1 MVIDEMNFVSSEPA
15 VAGLI
20 LSRVSVMNSYPQVG
34 YVKGSKRNMA
44 LIELNQVGKS
54 FTGKTGPIHAVNGIN
69 LAIEEKDVYG
79 IVGYSG
85 AGKSTLVRLLNGL
98 ETPTAGQVLVNGE
111 DVATLQGPALRTFR
125 KKVGMIFQHFN
136 LLWSRT
142 VIENIQL
149 PLELAGVA
157 KDQRKKK
164 AEELLSLVGLDGRGD
179 AYPSQLSGGQKQR
192 VGIARALA
200 NDPDILLCDEA
211 TSALDPQTTEEVLEL
226 LANIN
231 KQLGLTI
238 VLITHEMNVIRKIC
252 NKVAVMEL
260 GKIVEEG
267 SVREVFRHPQ
277 QEVTKIFV
285 QQDLE
290 PKADPSELLKEFIKE
305 NPKGTL
311 ATLHFLEDN
320 ANEPVVSQAI
330 RKFPINISIV
340 YGNIERVTGNSFGTL
355 TVQFTGDTDKIE
367 EAINFIETQQVG
379 VEVLHRG

>member
-1 MVIDEMNFVSSEPA
+1 MT
-15 VAGLI
+15 
-20 LSRVSVMNSYPQVG
+20 
-34 YVKGSKRNMA
+34 

-54 FTGKTGPIHAVNGIN
+54 FAGKKGPIHAVDGIN
-69 LAIEEKDVYG
+69 LATEEKDVYG

-98 ETPTAGQVLVNGE
+98 EAPTAGQVLVNGE
-111 DVATLQGPALRTFR
+111 DVAALQGSALRTLR

-149 PLELAGVA
+149 PLELAGVS
-157 KDQRKKK
+157 KEKRRKK

-200 NDPDILLCDEA
+200 NNPDILLCDKA

-231 KQLGLTI
+231 KKLGLTI

-252 NKVAVMEL
+252 KKVAVMEL

-267 SVREVFRHPQ
+267 SVREVFRHPKQ
-277 QEVTKIFV
+277 DVTKF
-285 QQDLE
+285 
-290 PKADPSELLKEFIKE
+290 
-305 NPKGTL
+305 
-311 ATLHFLEDN
+311 
-320 ANEPVVSQAI
+320 
-330 RKFPINISIV
+330 
-340 YGNIERVTGNSFGTL
+340 SFSRIL
-355 TVQFTGDTDKIE
+355 NQKQI
-367 EAINFIETQQVG
+367 
-379 VEVLHRG
+379 HRNY